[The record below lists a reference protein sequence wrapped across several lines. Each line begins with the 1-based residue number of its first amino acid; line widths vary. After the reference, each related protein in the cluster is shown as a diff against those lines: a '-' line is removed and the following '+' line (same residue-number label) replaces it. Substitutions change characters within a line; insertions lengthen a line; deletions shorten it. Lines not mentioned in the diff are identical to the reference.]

1 MAYSGAKIKIAKL
14 NGLGGETFTRN
25 MTDART
31 HTRTDEQG
39 TDFGMKLKKKA
50 GNMSSSSEVKKI

>member
-1 MAYSGAKIKIAKL
+1 MTYSGAKIEVAKL

-31 HTRTDEQG
+31 HTQTDEQE
-39 TDFGMKLKKKA
+39 TDFGTKLKKKA
-50 GNMSSSSEVKKI
+50 GIII